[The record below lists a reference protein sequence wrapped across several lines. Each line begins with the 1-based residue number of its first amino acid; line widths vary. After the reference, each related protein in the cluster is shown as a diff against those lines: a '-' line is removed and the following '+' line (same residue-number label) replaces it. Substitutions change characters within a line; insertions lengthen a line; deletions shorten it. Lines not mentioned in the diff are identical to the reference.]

1 MTLRFFFGFFPALHS
16 REHHCPGAPPIFG
29 HALSLLAAE
38 EPQQTTVTKMKKD
51 SYAVKKY
58 FLRTP
63 VFLWCFFSSN
73 FKNHFF
79 FGLVLLH

>member
-1 MTLRFFFGFFPALHS
+1 MTLRFFFGFVPALHS

-58 FLRTP
+58 FFAHPGVPL
-63 VFLWCFFSSN
+63 VL
-73 FKNHFF
+73 FF
-79 FGLVLLH
+79 FKF